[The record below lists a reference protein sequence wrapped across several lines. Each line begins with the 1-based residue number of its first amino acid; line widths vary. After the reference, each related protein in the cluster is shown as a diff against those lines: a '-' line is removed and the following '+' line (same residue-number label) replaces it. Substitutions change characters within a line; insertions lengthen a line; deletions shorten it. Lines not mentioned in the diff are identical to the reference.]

1 VQEVVP
7 LAAGVVIA
15 LLVQRFGAAPR
26 SKIVAL
32 LVASVII
39 GAVASF
45 VSGELF
51 ESWVFLAIDT
61 GLALLS
67 AGLTLAG
74 AAMWQRHSEAVSQAG
89 EEKL

>member
-1 VQEVVP
+1 MQEIVP
-7 LAAGVVIA
+7 LAAGVVITF
-15 LLVQRFGAAPR
+15 LVQRFGTAPR

-51 ESWVFLAIDT
+51 VSWIFLVIDT
-61 GLALLS
+61 ALTLLAAGVTMALLT
-67 AGLTLAG
+67 AR
-74 AAMWQRHSEAVSQAG
+74 QRWLLRRRHIEQ
-89 EEKL
+89 